1 MSIPAGSDMQLRLHV
16 EQAFQVASGL
26 HNEGKL
32 AEADK
37 LYQFILVVMPGH
49 YDSLFRLGTLRAQ
62 ANQVSDAIRLF
73 SRAITAKPN
82 SVGALGGLGAVL
94 AALHRHDGAIACYQ
108 RALSINPEHAVLHN
122 ALATALHRSG
132 RTEQAIAHFERAIT
146 IQPGYADA
154 HFVLAN
160 ILQSLDRL
168 TEAMMHYGKVLA
180 VQPRNYAAHN
190 NLATVLQKLG
200 RFDDAIKLYQHALT
214 INPDYADAYYNL
226 GTAFLA
232 LDRNED
238 AIEECER
245 ALRLDPSKALAHN
258 NIGVALQALGRIE
271 DAGQAYERALQLAP
285 REAAVHLNLAY
296 LRRFKAGEPRLMAL
310 ENLAEESAM
319 LDAGSQVSLH
329 FALGKAF
336 SDLGQHERSFRHL
349 REGNALKRAQLKY
362 DEKEMLS
369 LLERIRAAFTPEL
382 MEQKSGGGCH
392 SDVPV
397 FVVGMPRSGT
407 TLVEQILASHS
418 KVHGAGEIE
427 SFYQAMVKYR
437 CRNGIN
443 RIAAEFPDFVS
454 AMSPDALRDLGSD
467 YIELTKSAAPATAE
481 RVVNKLPLN
490 FKYVGLIHLAL
501 PDARIIHV
509 RRDPVDTCFSCFSLL
524 FTGEQSFAYDLREL
538 GRYYRSYAALMA
550 HWRSVLPPGVMI
562 EVQYEDLVA
571 DLEGQ
576 ARTIIDHCGIPWEDA
591 CLAFH
596 KTDRPVKTASSVQ
609 VREPVYRTS
618 IGRWRPYE
626 TFLQPLIQ
634 ALNAG
639 ALEDAGAPQTGASI
653 CRTPVPA
660 TGG

>member
-1 MSIPAGSDMQLRLHV
+1 MQLRLHV

-73 SRAITAKPN
+73 SRAITAKSD
-82 SVGALGGLGAVL
+82 SVEALGGLGAVL